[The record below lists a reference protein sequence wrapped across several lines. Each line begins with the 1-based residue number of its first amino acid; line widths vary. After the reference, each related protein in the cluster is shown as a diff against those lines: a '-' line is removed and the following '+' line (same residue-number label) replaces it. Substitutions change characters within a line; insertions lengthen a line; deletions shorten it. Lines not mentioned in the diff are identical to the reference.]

1 MTRLRNTAI
10 EFLWLTLLPLSIA
23 LLLYYILPI
32 SNFEPISIVS
42 VTASINLIIWAF
54 ILFQIFCTI
63 ICFYLRNLKFIL
75 NFNLYLTWIYVL
87 AIKLLIDVLSLK
99 GTPLPKS
106 DIRGDLLNIVKL
118 AQIAETNYW
127 SGPGYPPLWPSL
139 IGNIARVFNVHV
151 LAIFKPIEVLLILLS
166 PFLIYLSWRLVLK
179 KWIALV
185 VTIQLM
191 LIYSFNYK
199 SLALNLL
206 IPVVIFVIKKTYL
219 QGETNLRIRL
229 MQVFYGILIGTIS
242 LLYFGYIYWLIPLMI
257 TLIISS
263 LFSSNKFRL
272 LELIGYFY
280 LGLGLSLGPI
290 ISQIIKIDT
299 PLLYILIITSFLIME
314 LSRTYPKLVRFLHI
328 YISMGITFILIWAF
342 FEYRIFDDWF
352 EGGIAN
358 KNPTSDPVL
367 SLEKFNLFLLGLL
380 IVLIF
385 KFLVDKDLTIIM
397 SVVLGIYL
405 SSTIFMYLIA
415 SQMQVSLSVDLWPRA
430 REVQYVSTNL
440 IFLLI
445 FLFTVDTLAKKYDLE
460 KFITTASSTL
470 LFPGIFGMVLIGS
483 YIVSTL
489 GGQAYFSM
497 PYHAFNGAWYAH
509 QGCSN
514 PQKDPMLTKV
524 FENFPDIQDFLRAR
538 CSSVT
543 WDKVPSI
550 KTVD

>member
-1 MTRLRNTAI
+1 MAKLRNTAI
-10 EFLWLTLLPLSIA
+10 EFLLLIVLPLNIA
-23 LLLYYILPI
+23 LLFYLIIPI

-42 VTASINLIIWAF
+42 VTASINLIIWSF
-54 ILFQIFCTI
+54 ILFQIFFNI
-63 ICFYLRNLKFIL
+63 VCFYLRYFKFIL
-75 NFNLYLTWIYVL
+75 YFNLYLTWIYIL
-87 AIKLLIDVLSLK
+87 AIKLLIDALSLK

-106 DIRGDLLNIVKL
+106 DLRGDLLNIVQL
-118 AQIAETNYW
+118 AQLAETNYW

-151 LAIFKPIEVLLILLS
+151 LALFKPIEFLLILLS
-166 PFLIYLSWRLVLK
+166 PFLIYLSWRLVVK

-191 LIYSFNYK
+191 LVFSFNYK

-206 IPVVIFVIKKTYL
+206 IPCVIFVIKKTYL
-219 QGETNLRIRL
+219 HDETNLRIRL

-242 LLYFGYIYWLIPLMI
+242 LLYYGYIYWLIPLMI
-257 TLIISS
+257 ALIISS
-263 LFSSNKFRL
+263 LFSSKRFRL
-272 LELIGYFY
+272 LELISYFY

-290 ISQIIKIDT
+290 ISHIGKIDT
-299 PLLYILIITSFLIME
+299 SFFYILITVSFLIIE
-314 LSRTYPKLVRFLHI
+314 FSRTYSKLARVIHI
-328 YISMGITFILIWAF
+328 FTSLAITLSLIQAF

-352 EGGIAN
+352 EGGVAE

-367 SLEKFNLFLLGLL
+367 SLEKFNLLLLSIL

-385 KFLVDKDLTIIM
+385 KFLVDIDLTIII

-405 SSTIFMYLIA
+405 SSTIYMYLIA

-430 REVQYVSTNL
+430 REVQHYSMNL
-440 IFLLI
+440 IFVLILLFI
-445 FLFTVDTLAKKYDLE
+445 VDTLAKKYDLE
-460 KFITTASSTL
+460 KFTTTAFSPL
-470 LFPGIFGMVLIGS
+470 VFPGIFGLVLIGS

-489 GGQAYFSM
+489 GGQAYYSM

-550 KTVD
+550 KTVE

>member
-139 IGNIARVFNVHV
+139 IGNIARVFSVHV
-151 LAIFKPIEVLLILLS
+151 LALFKPIEVLLILLS

-191 LIYSFNYK
+191 LIYSFDYK

-280 LGLGLSLGPI
+280 LGLGLSLGPL

-299 PLLYILIITSFLIME
+299 PILYILIITSFLIM
-314 LSRTYPKLVRFLHI
+314 
-328 YISMGITFILIWAF
+328 
-342 FEYRIFDDWF
+342 
-352 EGGIAN
+352 
-358 KNPTSDPVL
+358 
-367 SLEKFNLFLLGLL
+367 
-380 IVLIF
+380 
-385 KFLVDKDLTIIM
+385 
-397 SVVLGIYL
+397 
-405 SSTIFMYLIA
+405 
-415 SQMQVSLSVDLWPRA
+415 
-430 REVQYVSTNL
+430 
-440 IFLLI
+440 
-445 FLFTVDTLAKKYDLE
+445 
-460 KFITTASSTL
+460 
-470 LFPGIFGMVLIGS
+470 
-483 YIVSTL
+483 
-489 GGQAYFSM
+489 
-497 PYHAFNGAWYAH
+497 
-509 QGCSN
+509 
-514 PQKDPMLTKV
+514 
-524 FENFPDIQDFLRAR
+524 
-538 CSSVT
+538 
-543 WDKVPSI
+543 
-550 KTVD
+550 